1 MYALLARVYVHPIC
15 YPTLYGFIASG
26 GCHNVIHSFFTPL
39 IPVDNIGRDLSPEPL
54 NGPHAR
60 ARERERESERER
72 ERDRPEGNVFERA
85 GALERQFGA
94 SYSDEF
100 HPTSPQTL
108 ATNGPPSARVLLLR
122 TSPWRRH
129 GASQTDLRPAT

>member
-60 ARERERESERER
+60 ARERERVRER

-85 GALERQFGA
+85 GALDSLVQVTAMNFIQPLHRHLQ
-94 SYSDEF
+94 
-100 HPTSPQTL
+100 
-108 ATNGPPSARVLLLR
+108 RMVRLLLGCCCSEHHPGGAMEPHKR
-122 TSPWRRH
+122 T
-129 GASQTDLRPAT
+129 